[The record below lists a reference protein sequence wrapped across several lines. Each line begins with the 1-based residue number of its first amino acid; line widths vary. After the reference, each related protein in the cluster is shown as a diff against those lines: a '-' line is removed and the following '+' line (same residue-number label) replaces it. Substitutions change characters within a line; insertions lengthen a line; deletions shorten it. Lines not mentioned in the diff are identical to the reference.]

1 MDSKNPIIRLSIFGR
16 LKKIIG
22 TYKGQE
28 LSLTDRRILRG
39 IYSKNLRD
47 FDEDHIEKA

>member
-1 MDSKNPIIRLSIFGR
+1 MESKNPIIRLSIFGR
-16 LKKIIG
+16 LKKMVN

-28 LSLTDRRILRG
+28 LSVTDRRILRG

-47 FDEDHIEKA
+47 YDEEQIEKA